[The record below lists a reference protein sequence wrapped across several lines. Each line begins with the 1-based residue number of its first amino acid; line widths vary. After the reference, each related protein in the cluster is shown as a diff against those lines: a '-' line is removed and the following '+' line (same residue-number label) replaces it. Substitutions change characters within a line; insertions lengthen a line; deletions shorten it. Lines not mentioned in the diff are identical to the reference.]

1 MKMQNIK
8 NVVQPNLTL
17 DKEEKDILKSL
28 ENDKLKD
35 VPHME
40 NEIRRLSSILTE
52 SRKKTKNINI
62 RLVDSDLTK
71 IKLMAYESG
80 LPYQTLISTILR
92 QYVTGRIRVQL

>member
-1 MKMQNIK
+1 MKNTKRPI
-8 NVVQPNLTL
+8 LAF
-17 DKEEKDILKSL
+17 DKGENDILKSL
-28 ENDKLKD
+28 EKDELKG

-40 NEIRRLSSILTE
+40 NELRRLSSILTE

-62 RLVDSDLTK
+62 RLVEADLAK
-71 IKLMAYESG
+71 IKSMAYKNG

>member
-1 MKMQNIK
+1 MKHIK
-8 NVVQPNLTL
+8 NVAKLEHSL
-17 DKEEKDILKSL
+17 DKEEKDILLSL
-28 ENDKLKD
+28 EQGELKD

-62 RLVDSDLTK
+62 RLVEADLTK
-71 IKLMAYESG
+71 IKSMAYENG

>member
-1 MKMQNIK
+1 MKHIK
-8 NVVQPNLTL
+8 DIAKFDHSL
-17 DKEEKDILKSL
+17 DKEEKDILISL
-28 ENDKLKD
+28 EKGELKD

-40 NEIRRLSSILTE
+40 NEIRRLSRILTE

-62 RLVDSDLTK
+62 RLVEADLTK
-71 IKLMAYESG
+71 IKSMAYENG

>member
-1 MKMQNIK
+1 M
-8 NVVQPNLTL
+8 L
-17 DKEEKDILKSL
+17 DKGENDVLKSL
-28 ENDKLKD
+28 EKDELKD

-40 NEIRRLSSILTE
+40 NEIRRLSSILTV

-71 IKLMAYESG
+71 IKLMAHKNG

>member
-1 MKMQNIK
+1 MKNTK
-8 NVVQPNLTL
+8 QPNLTP

-40 NEIRRLSSILTE
+40 TEIRRLSSILTE

-62 RLVDSDLTK
+62 RLVESDLTK
-71 IKLMAYESG
+71 IKSMAYENG

>member
-1 MKMQNIK
+1 MKNTK
-8 NVVQPNLTL
+8 RPNLTL
-17 DKEEKDILKSL
+17 DKEEKDILKNL
-28 ENDKLKD
+28 EKDELKD

-52 SRKKTKNINI
+52 SRKKTENINI
-62 RLVDSDLTK
+62 RLVEADLTK
-71 IKLMAYESG
+71 IKSLAYENG

>member
-1 MKMQNIK
+1 MKNTKRPI
-8 NVVQPNLTL
+8 LAF

-28 ENDKLKD
+28 ERGELRD
-35 VPHME
+35 VPRME
-40 NEIRRLSSILTE
+40 NEIQRLSSILTE

-71 IKLMAYESG
+71 IKLMAYENG

-92 QYVTGRIRVQL
+92 QYVTGRIRVQI

>member
-8 NVVQPNLTL
+8 NVVQPNLAL
-17 DKEEKDILKSL
+17 DNEEKDILKSL
-28 ENDKLKD
+28 EKGELKD
-35 VPHME
+35 VKNME
-40 NEIRRLSSILTE
+40 SEIQRLSTILTE

-62 RLVDSDLTK
+62 RLVEADLTK
-71 IKLMAYESG
+71 IKSMAYENG

>member
-1 MKMQNIK
+1 MKNFK
-8 NVVQPNLTL
+8 NVAQPDFSF

-28 ENDKLKD
+28 EKDGLKD

-52 SRKKTKNINI
+52 SRKKTRNINI

-71 IKLMAYESG
+71 IKLMAYENG

>member
-1 MKMQNIK
+1 MKNTK
-8 NVVQPNLTL
+8 QPNLTL

-28 ENDKLKD
+28 EKDEIKD

-40 NEIRRLSSILTE
+40 NEMRRLSGILAE

>member
-1 MKMQNIK
+1 MNHIK
-8 NVVQPNLTL
+8 NVAKL
-17 DKEEKDILKSL
+17 DHSLDTEEKDILKSL

-40 NEIRRLSSILTE
+40 NEIRRLSSIIAE

-71 IKLMAYESG
+71 IKLMAYENG

-92 QYVTGRIRVQL
+92 QYVMGRIRVQL